1 MSGFPP
7 PSASTFPSKLCISLH
22 HDTTTMRENVEKLK
36 NNFLSF
42 SFTTLTTEGK
52 SKFMEWE
59 KAARKKCE
67 ISKNDKEQRIFRFPC
82 CHVSSRG
89 FLFLW
94 NVVVISRYAFTLLYR
109 AVQWSRWRWDIK
121 NSFRTLARDWQWRVV
136 WKIEW
141 IFWQSENCMYEV
153 DPTTIL

>member
-1 MSGFPP
+1 MNIWLNYVRLPSTLSINFSIKIMYL
-7 PSASTFPSKLCISLH
+7 SASWH
-22 HDTTTMRENVEKLK
+22 NDDARECGKLK

-59 KAARKKCE
+59 KSSKEKMK
-67 ISKNDKEQRIFRFPC
+67 ISKSDKKQRIFRFPC

-89 FLFLW
+89 FLFMW

-136 WKIEW
+136 WKIE
-141 IFWQSENCMYEV
+141 
-153 DPTTIL
+153 